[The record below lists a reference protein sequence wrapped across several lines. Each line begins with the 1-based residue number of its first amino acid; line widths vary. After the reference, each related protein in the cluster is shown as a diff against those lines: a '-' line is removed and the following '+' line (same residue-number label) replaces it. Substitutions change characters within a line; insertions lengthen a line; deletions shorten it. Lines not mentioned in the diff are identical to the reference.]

1 MDMNLS
7 KLQELVIDREAW
19 SAAVLGVAKSQT
31 WLSDW
36 TEQVH
41 KAVLR
46 VLLMHL
52 IDSIKLFYDYDTNR
66 NKEFERNNLA
76 QLKYIGGPKRW
87 FVFFHNIL

>member
-1 MDMNLS
+1 M
-7 KLQELVIDREAW
+7 
-19 SAAVLGVAKSQT
+19 
-31 WLSDW
+31 
-36 TEQVH
+36 
-41 KAVLR
+41 LR